1 VVVLAIGLAL
11 GAAVVL
17 ALTPGATRPV
27 CPDPNIP
34 CGAPPVV
41 PTLPPVANASPSPA
55 PTPASTI
62 VRPSGSLVISSAR
75 PSAAPSVQPTA
86 TTSGSPGPSTPP
98 SAAPSPQPTAP
109 PVANLPQ
116 PRPASNAEP
125 LRAGT
130 VWTSD
135 ALGFQLE
142 YDDELWS
149 VDEEAANGIAL
160 SAGRGA
166 VSVLIEGFKAS
177 SSPKSLIQQKVR
189 SLSDTVLG
197 LTEETDP
204 TRQLPGEPVVGHRQ
218 GFGTVLNG
226 TINTPQGPSANVD
239 VVILA
244 ASDSQIS
251 IRVTILTDDDLREPA
266 FSVAD
271 SILNSIEW
279 PADTQ

>member
-1 VVVLAIGLAL
+1 
-11 GAAVVL
+11 
-17 ALTPGATRPV
+17 
-27 CPDPNIP
+27 
-34 CGAPPVV
+34 
-41 PTLPPVANASPSPA
+41 
-55 PTPASTI
+55 

-75 PSAAPSVQPTA
+75 PSAAPSVPPTA
-86 TTSGSPGPSTPP
+86 ATSGSPEPSTPP
-98 SAAPSPQPTAP
+98 SAAPSPPPTAP
-109 PVANLPQ
+109 IANLPQ
-116 PRPASNAEP
+116 PRPASDAEP
-125 LRAGT
+125 LRSGT
-130 VWTSD
+130 VWTSSG
-135 ALGFQLE
+135 LGFRLE

-149 VDEEAANGIAL
+149 VDDEGANRVAL

-177 SSPKSLIQQKVR
+177 SSPKSLIQQKIR

-218 GFGTVLNG
+218 GFGTILNG

-279 PADTQ
+279 PADAQ